1 MCSYKFS
8 AGNGVDPNSFISRP
22 VADEIL
28 STLPQ
33 KWQEVAS
40 DPTATIR
47 VLIYGSPGSG
57 KSSILGYIHHALQKR
72 YQGKP
77 VFFLRAA
84 EIKDKVKQIQGE
96 LLFQQEC
103 VVVIDDAHVWYEEE
117 QFWAL
122 FKGTHRIFVAAST
135 YAVSSMNP
143 ATPVDVQKKYSSVLR
158 NEEKERLFI
167 NMGVPEQHR
176 DQLFHWFGASFGRL
190 QLLVPDLLLKW
201 GTAKETVPTLTLSDF
216 YFRASTLQA
225 MAPQR
230 FMPALSDE
238 MKDQL
243 FRFLRGQ
250 ITDEAKQKL
259 VRYGVLANDG
269 DWSCDFV
276 CRWYFTALFQAND
289 RSQWSTNCPQNNFPS
304 TVELL
309 RKGLAE
315 LEWATIQKCGDSS
328 KSGFPI
334 EDIWQTAFYAA
345 IGGFIPSSFSFCK
358 EKVTSNDKRIDFVLR
373 NGSKWG
379 IEFLI
384 KSSKVEEHHSRF
396 ECGGSY

>member
-1 MCSYKFS
+1 M
-8 AGNGVDPNSFISRP
+8 
-22 VADEIL
+22 VA
-28 STLPQ
+28 
-33 KWQEVAS
+33 
-40 DPTATIR
+40 
-47 VLIYGSPGSG
+47 
-57 KSSILGYIHHALQKR
+57 
-72 YQGKP
+72 
-77 VFFLRAA
+77 
-84 EIKDKVKQIQGE
+84 
-96 LLFQQEC
+96 
-103 VVVIDDAHVWYEEE
+103 
-117 QFWAL
+117 
-122 FKGTHRIFVAAST
+122 
-135 YAVSSMNP
+135 
-143 ATPVDVQKKYSSVLR
+143 
-158 NEEKERLFI
+158 
-167 NMGVPEQHR
+167 
-176 DQLFHWFGASFGRL
+176 
-190 QLLVPDLLLKW
+190 
-201 GTAKETVPTLTLSDF
+201 LT
-216 YFRASTLQA
+216 
-225 MAPQR
+225 
-230 FMPALSDE
+230 
-238 MKDQL
+238 
-243 FRFLRGQ
+243 
-250 ITDEAKQKL
+250 
-259 VRYGVLANDG
+259 

-396 ECGGSY
+396 ECGGSYSTLNLDAYLVVDILPWGKEPDLFCVSTTAQLQRARECFEKLTGARRNAHAVFLIGNDLQKGILYLYNDEQRVYEALRSPQAA